1 MNAMSFNVA
10 QAGGPSLGGILVAV
24 GGAALAFAT
33 NAVSFAIVAIIC
45 GAVLNLSTAPR
56 PDGLTAEPKG
66 RAILLGLRYVAAEPN
81 LRAAMV
87 RSLAFYGMAS
97 AIWALLPLYVRQ
109 VLELSAASY
118 GALLGATGVGA
129 LIGGLVMPR
138 IRAWLSRDSEVMLG
152 GILCSA
158 TLIPIALLPSPAVA
172 GVAMVVFGFGWILAT
187 SNLMVAVQL
196 ASAPW
201 VRARGTAV
209 YQAVFSAGM
218 GIGAIVWGWLA
229 ESAGLPG
236 TLLAAGLGGIAMALV
251 GRAYALNDEIVDPS
265 LPPSVIPPT
274 VVAHETM
281 AGDLLSSQHPVVVTI
296 AYKISHEDA
305 YAFNAA
311 MVDVASSRRRNG
323 ATAWLL
329 GRDVGEPE
337 RWIECF
343 RLPDWL
349 ELQRGIARV
358 NLMDATATQAA
369 RAFHRGKRPPQV
381 TVLAVDQAK

>member
-1 MNAMSFNVA
+1 
-10 QAGGPSLGGILVAV
+10 
-24 GGAALAFAT
+24 
-33 NAVSFAIVAIIC
+33 
-45 GAVLNLSTAPR
+45 
-56 PDGLTAEPKG
+56 
-66 RAILLGLRYVAAEPN
+66 
-81 LRAAMV
+81 
-87 RSLAFYGMAS
+87 
-97 AIWALLPLYVRQ
+97 
-109 VLELSAASY
+109 
-118 GALLGATGVGA
+118 
-129 LIGGLVMPR
+129 
-138 IRAWLSRDSEVMLG
+138 
-152 GILCSA
+152 
-158 TLIPIALLPSPAVA
+158 
-172 GVAMVVFGFGWILAT
+172 MVVFGFGWILAT

-201 VRARGTAV
+201 VRSRGTAV

-236 TLLAAGLGGIAMALV
+236 TLLAAGLGGIGMALV

-358 NLMDATATQAA
+358 NLMDATSTQAA

-381 TVLAVDQAK
+381 TVLAIEQAK